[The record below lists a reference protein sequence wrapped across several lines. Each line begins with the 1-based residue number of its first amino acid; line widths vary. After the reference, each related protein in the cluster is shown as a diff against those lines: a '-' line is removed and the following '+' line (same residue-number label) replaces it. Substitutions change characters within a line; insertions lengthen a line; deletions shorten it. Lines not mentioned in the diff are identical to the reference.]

1 MPRRRIAVIGTG
13 VSGLVAAHVLR
24 RSVHLTVYEAD
35 DRAGGHAHTHT
46 VGFSDGTVVGVDT
59 GFIVHNDRTYPTLQR
74 LFREL
79 DVPTQPTEMSMSI
92 SGTPGWEY
100 AGGKGPR
107 GLLADPRTA
116 ANPRYLWMLR
126 EVRTFHRRARR
137 LLASEGAGV
146 GSIGDWLAT
155 QSYSSQFRTFF
166 LRPLIA
172 AVWSCAPTDALSY
185 PARSLLTFLD
195 HHGMLTVTGSPTW
208 RTVTGGS
215 REYVE
220 RVLAP
225 LPDVRLST
233 PVARVVRTGTGVTVR
248 DSRGR
253 SDRFDAVVIATHPQ
267 QALAMQPNADP
278 MTRET
283 LGAIGY
289 SPNTAVLHTDSS
301 ILPRHRGARASW
313 NYRTGSTGRVL
324 VTYDLTRLQR
334 LPSPDDLRILVT
346 LNDSGLIDPA
356 TVVDTMHYEHPLYTQ
371 AAVEAQRRL
380 PKLSDR
386 VIAYAGA
393 YHGWGFHEDGALSGL
408 RAAEAVGGEWT

>member
-13 VSGLVAAHVLR
+13 VSGLVAAHVLHS
-24 RSVHLTVYEAD
+24 SVDVTLYEAD

-46 VGFSDGTVVGVDT
+46 VNLADGSVVGVDT
-59 GFIVHNDRTYPTLQR
+59 GFIVHNNRTYPTLQR

-79 DVPTQPTEMSMSI
+79 DVPTQPTDMSMSV

-116 ANPRYLWMLR
+116 ANPRFLRMLR
-126 EVRTFHRRARR
+126 EVSAFHRQARR
-137 LLASEGAGV
+137 LLDTDTAGTA
-146 GSIGDWLAT
+146 SIGDWLAA
-155 QSYSSQFRTFF
+155 QAFSPQFLDYFM
-166 LRPLIA
+166 RPVIA
-172 AVWSCAPTDALSY
+172 AVWSCAPEDASSY
-185 PARSLLTFLD
+185 PAGSLLTFLD

-215 REYVE
+215 REYVK
-220 RVLAP
+220 RVLAR
-225 LPDVRLST
+225 LPDVRLGT
-233 PVARVVRTGTGVTVR
+233 PVARVTRAAAGVTVH
-248 DSRGR
+248 DARGHA
-253 SDRFDAVVIATHPQ
+253 DRFDAAVIATHPH
-267 QALAMQPNADP
+267 QALAMQPDADP

-283 LGAIGY
+283 LGAITY
-289 SPNTAVLHTDSS
+289 SANTAVLHTDSS
-301 ILPRHRGARASW
+301 ILPRRRGTRASW
-313 NYRTGSTGRVL
+313 NYRTESAGSVV

-334 LPSPDDLRILVT
+334 LPSPDGTRILVT
-346 LNDSGLIDPA
+346 LNASGLIDPA
-356 TVVDTMHYEHPLYTQ
+356 AVLDTMHYEHPLYTQ

-408 RAAEAVGGEWT
+408 RAAETVGGEWA

>member
-13 VSGLVAAHVLR
+13 VSGLVAAYVLR
-24 RSVHLTVYEAD
+24 RSAEVTVYEAD
-35 DRAGGHAHTHT
+35 DRPGGHAHTHS
-46 VGFSDGTVVGVDT
+46 VSLADGSVVGVDT

-74 LFREL
+74 LFHEL
-79 DVPTQPTEMSMSI
+79 EVPTQPTGMSMSI
-92 SGTPGWEY
+92 SGTRGWEY
-100 AGGKGPR
+100 AGGKGPQ

-116 ANPRYLWMLR
+116 ANPRYWRMLR
-126 EVRTFHRRARR
+126 EVRTFHGRARD
-137 LLASEGAGV
+137 LLAEGADQA

-155 QSYSSQFRTFF
+155 ESFSPQFLDYFM
-166 LRPLIA
+166 RPVIA
-172 AVWSCAPTDALSY
+172 AVWSCAPEDALSY

-195 HHGMLTVTGSPTW
+195 HHGMLTVTGSPAW

-220 RVLAP
+220 RVLAR
-225 LPDVRLST
+225 LPDVRLRT
-233 PVARVVRTGTGVTVR
+233 PVARVTRAIAGVTVH
-248 DSRGR
+248 DTRGHA
-253 SDRFDAVVIATHPQ
+253 DQFDAVVIATHPH
-267 QALAMQPNADP
+267 QALAMQPDADP

-283 LGAIGY
+283 LGAITY
-289 SPNTAVLHTDSS
+289 SANTAVLHTDSS

-313 NYRTGSTGRVL
+313 NYRTESAGSVL

-334 LPSPDDLRILVT
+334 LRSPGGTRILVT

-356 TVVDTMHYEHPLYTQ
+356 TVLDTMHYEHPLYTQ